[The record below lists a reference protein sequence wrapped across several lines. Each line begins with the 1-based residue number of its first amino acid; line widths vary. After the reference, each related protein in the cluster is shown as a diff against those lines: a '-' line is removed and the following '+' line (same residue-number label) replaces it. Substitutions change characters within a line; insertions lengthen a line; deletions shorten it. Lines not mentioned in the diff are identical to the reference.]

1 MNEWVLEQG
10 MKLYVFLLKDEMS
23 ILKIKCLAYV
33 FIDMRLSA
41 FPCLSESFWSV
52 QYNILWA
59 LFLMFC

>member
-10 MKLYVFLLKDEMS
+10 MKLYVFLLKDEMY

-33 FIDMRLSA
+33 FIDRRLST
-41 FPCLSESFWSV
+41 FPCLSGSFWSV